1 MTQVMKGVRILD
13 VAHFTFVPAAG
24 AAFGDG
30 ADVIEIEQGLHR
42 RRPDLGRRR
51 HRPVRPDA
59 EPLHPRSVQSP
70 GDRRKTAGM
79 IA

>member
-59 EPLHPRSVQSP
+59 ESLHPRSVQSP
-70 GDRRKTAGM
+70 GDRRKTAGV

>member
-1 MTQVMKGVRILD
+1 MTQVMKGVRILG

-30 ADVIEIEQGLHR
+30 PDVIEIEQGLHR

-59 EPLHPRSVQSP
+59 ESLHPRSVQSP
-70 GDRRKTAGM
+70 GDRRKTAGV